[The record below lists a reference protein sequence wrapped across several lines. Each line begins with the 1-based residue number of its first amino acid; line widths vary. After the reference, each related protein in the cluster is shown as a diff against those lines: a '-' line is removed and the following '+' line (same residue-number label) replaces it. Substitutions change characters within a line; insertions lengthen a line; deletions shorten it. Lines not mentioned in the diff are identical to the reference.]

1 MNSVEPFAVVV
12 GVEETAGAVHRI
24 EVIVVLRIECESARE
39 IEELRPAL
47 AVDRAKS
54 KAAGADGECG
64 GGTARM
70 RIDSFDGLVDRHSR
84 PRQTGVLTVIHD
96 AVRAHGPH
104 DCGVTRVD
112 VDRPRAAWPRAPG
125 DTAVRG
131 EEDRV
136 GRGDVGD
143 ELVRWRD
150 RECMNVGAY

>member
-47 AVDRAKS
+47 TVARAKS

-70 RIDSFDGLVDRHSR
+70 RIDSFDGPVDRHPR
-84 PRQTGVLTVIHD
+84 PCQTGVLTLLDH
-96 AVRAHGPH
+96 AVRAHSPYQS
-104 DCGVTRVD
+104 GVTRID

-125 DTAVRG
+125 GTAVRC
-131 EEDRV
+131 EE
-136 GRGDVGD
+136 
-143 ELVRWRD
+143 
-150 RECMNVGAY
+150 